1 MAVTEKQDEENQA
14 FDVCVPELSCPSLVC
29 PSLATFRKSLHFAG
43 SKIGCERFSFLF
55 VKLVTAFL
63 SPFCFPLGRWKEF
76 SHCSWFP
83 LLYLRNKQRQIL
95 LIPSSLQFPNSFG
108 WGLNQFSKF
117 CCLLCLPFLCHQC
130 CWFQRSVII
139 MKVLSSF
146 LVDFWCFLK
155 GKHSTCEVNLCM
167 LYVPYVKQFNNLPL
181 KNIIFRN
188 KNLKNLSS
196 SLFWSRWSKRES
208 TNCWD
213 STCLL
218 ERFFW

>member
-1 MAVTEKQDEENQA
+1 MYQHKQKIKKQTTPIILPKEESVLFTSFMAVTEKQDEENQA

-108 WGLNQFSKF
+108 
-117 CCLLCLPFLCHQC
+117 
-130 CWFQRSVII
+130 
-139 MKVLSSF
+139 
-146 LVDFWCFLK
+146 
-155 GKHSTCEVNLCM
+155 
-167 LYVPYVKQFNNLPL
+167 
-181 KNIIFRN
+181 
-188 KNLKNLSS
+188 
-196 SLFWSRWSKRES
+196 
-208 TNCWD
+208 
-213 STCLL
+213 
-218 ERFFW
+218 